1 MTTVDEL
8 GPQRRCGP
16 VEVAGVGVG
25 CRPGEV
31 ESVDVVDRH
40 DVDMGVRDLEAC
52 DEQADA
58 LRTECD
64 PLCCSDR
71 TRDGEDVRGDLG
83 IEIGPVIDLGAGHD
97 EGVAVRE
104 WVDGEERHGH
114 IVLPDETTVKFSGD
128 DAREDTRHGRTV
140 APTDRRSPRVYALAV
155 RPWTIPNA
163 VSALRLAAVPL
174 FVWLLFG
181 LGDRGAAAW
190 TLAALGATDWVD
202 GYLARR
208 LDQVSELGKIL
219 DPIADRLA
227 LVVGVGGIVIDGSA
241 PLVMAGLLLVREA
254 IVSILMTARTVLR
267 RPTPPVNR
275 MGKTGTFF
283 AYFAFPMWLGGNS
296 SLSYAGLLGVLA
308 WVFAVPGVVAGWV
321 SLLQYIRVDAGAA
334 GQGSTVAN

>member
-1 MTTVDEL
+1 M
-8 GPQRRCGP
+8 
-16 VEVAGVGVG
+16 
-25 CRPGEV
+25 
-31 ESVDVVDRH
+31 
-40 DVDMGVRDLEAC
+40 
-52 DEQADA
+52 
-58 LRTECD
+58 
-64 PLCCSDR
+64 
-71 TRDGEDVRGDLG
+71 
-83 IEIGPVIDLGAGHD
+83 
-97 EGVAVRE
+97 
-104 WVDGEERHGH
+104 
-114 IVLPDETTVKFSGD
+114 
-128 DAREDTRHGRTV
+128 
-140 APTDRRSPRVYALAV
+140 